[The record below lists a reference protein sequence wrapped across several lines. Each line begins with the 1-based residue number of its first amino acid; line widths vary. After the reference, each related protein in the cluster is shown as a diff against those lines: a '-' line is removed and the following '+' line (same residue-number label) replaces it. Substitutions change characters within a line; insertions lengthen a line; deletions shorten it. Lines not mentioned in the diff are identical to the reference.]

1 MIGRRCDT
9 ARPCFDFLDA
19 VMVQQDVQQ
28 ILGQLL
34 GVDGY
39 PAGGGNLAL

>member
-1 MIGRRCDT
+1 MIGRRYGT

-19 VMVQQDVQQ
+19 VVVQQDVQQ

-34 GVDGY
+34 GVDGH
-39 PAGGGNLAL
+39 PAGGGNLAF